1 MNTWNAL
8 YLKELKDIRT
18 LFILLA
24 LVTVFLEVVAVLSFT
39 GEQSPPSIKWPTS
52 TEPGGVAMSSDDL
65 EGMPSFHFLWSL
77 VPYSFL
83 LILPFLLGHSFAQEV
98 KGQTHYQLLSLPV
111 SRARIF
117 AAKAAAVATLGI
129 VIFALGSAGLIVVL
143 GELLA
148 LAARVPGVRISPF
161 SAMDVLVV
169 SGVVYF
175 SAMALMLG
183 IGGGAAGVKLVVR
196 RFAGLA
202 SAAFVIFVLY
212 CYFSL
217 LPEVLSLS
225 GMLGAYEMPFPV
237 WSETTAPGG
246 GAKVVTMLRDSIKVD
261 FMIFAWSIFVG
272 LAAMGVGMWLFEKRA
287 EA

>member
-1 MNTWNAL
+1 MNTWKTL

-18 LFILLA
+18 LFILLP
-24 LVTVFLEVVAVLSFT
+24 LVTVFLELVAVLSF
-39 GEQSPPSIKWPTS
+39 GGAPDAPSVQWPTS
-52 TEPGGVAMSSDDL
+52 TEPGGVAMSMDDH
-65 EGMPSFHFLWSL
+65 EGLPSLHFLWSL

-83 LILPFLLGHSFAQEV
+83 LILPFALGHSFAQEV

-129 VIFALGSAGLIVVL
+129 VIFALSSAGLIVVL

-148 LAARVPGVRISPF
+148 LGARVPGVRIFPF
-161 SAMDVLVV
+161 SPMEMLVV
-169 SGVVYF
+169 IGMFYL

-183 IGGGAAGVKLVVR
+183 IAGGAAGVKLVVR

-217 LPEVLSLS
+217 LPEALSLS
-225 GMLGAYEMPFPV
+225 GMLGAYEVPFPA

-246 GAKVVTMLRDSIKVD
+246 RAQVVTMLREFIKVD

-272 LAAMGVGMWLFEKRA
+272 LAAMGIGMWLFEKRA